1 MHELFSRHVAG
12 APRGLRRAEN
22 SGVSKPT
29 REPLAAS
36 CAIRSM
42 QSFPLSP
49 FSAEIQSER
58 DLAGARQ
65 RSESERA
72 HATNLEGGFL
82 PDDARAVRRGA
93 R

>member
-1 MHELFSRHVAG
+1 M
-12 APRGLRRAEN
+12 
-22 SGVSKPT
+22 K
-29 REPLAAS
+29 
-36 CAIRSM
+36 SM
-42 QSFPLSP
+42 PSFALSP
-49 FSAEIQSER
+49 FSADIQSER

-72 HATNLEGGFL
+72 HATNLESGFL

>member
-1 MHELFSRHVAG
+1 
-12 APRGLRRAEN
+12 
-22 SGVSKPT
+22 
-29 REPLAAS
+29 
-36 CAIRSM
+36 M